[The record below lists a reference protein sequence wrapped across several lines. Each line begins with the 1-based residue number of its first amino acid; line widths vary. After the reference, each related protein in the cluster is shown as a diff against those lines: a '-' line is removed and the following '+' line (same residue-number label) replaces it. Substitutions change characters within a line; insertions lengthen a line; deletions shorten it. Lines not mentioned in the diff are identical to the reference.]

1 MLRQSRR
8 TGYLLACLVLEGQ
21 VADLL
26 VSNRVNFERE
36 FKASAS
42 ESLDSVDS
50 IMCLLLAS

>member
-8 TGYLLACLVLEGQ
+8 NGYLLACLVLEGQ

-26 VSNRVNFERE
+26 VSNKVNLERE

-42 ESLDSVDS
+42 ESLDSAGS
-50 IMCLLLAS
+50 IVCLLLTS